1 MALKKIRIKNFKSLV
16 STLQGEKK
24 RLTEFLKRVNKKGAS
39 NLIDFEIFKKKQ
51 IVEIDNIGR

>member
-1 MALKKIRIKNFKSLV
+1 LV